1 MGLEIVSLKNNILND
16 VRKSEVKN
24 KIINRLIEL
33 NLNDIK
39 YKFDNEFL
47 LLVCNLIE
55 HLVVKGDKLDKKEL
69 VIEIIS
75 QLFNLDEPDKATIS
89 ANIEFLHANKQIK
102 KVSYYKLF
110 RTCFGEWFQKKNK

>member
-16 VRKSEVKN
+16 VRKPEVKN
-24 KIINRLIEL
+24 KIINRLVEL

-69 VIEIIS
+69 VLEIVS
-75 QLFNLDEPDKATIS
+75 QLFNLDELDKATLS
-89 ANIEFLHANKQIK
+89 ANIEFLHSNKQIK

-110 RTCFGEWFQKKNK
+110 RTCLGEWFQKKSK

>member
-16 VRKSEVKN
+16 VRKFEVKN
-24 KIINRLIEL
+24 KIINRLVEL

-55 HLVVKGDKLDKKEL
+55 H
-69 VIEIIS
+69 
-75 QLFNLDEPDKATIS
+75 
-89 ANIEFLHANKQIK
+89 
-102 KVSYYKLF
+102 
-110 RTCFGEWFQKKNK
+110 